1 MVIRPTAEQARI
13 IQFTGSR
20 LVVKARAG
28 SGKTT
33 TFFQIAQAYPRERML
48 YLAYSRAIRDAAAQR
63 FPKRQVDCKTS
74 HQLAFPKFGK
84 LLRHKISNHGN
95 IPLRELANALD
106 TSNWAF
112 VKDVLDVLTNFM
124 CSADMK
130 FYSDHFTRF
139 NGKPNLTTKM
149 VQYQAE
155 VVDAAEKVWIRMC
168 DPDDPFPTVHDCY
181 LKLYQ
186 LSMPDLS
193 LQYKRILFDEAQD
206 ANPVTSQ
213 IVLSQ
218 SCKLTL
224 VGDEH
229 QQIFRY
235 RGAVNAL
242 DHPFLNGVPRLYL
255 TNSFRFGPNV
265 AIVANALLELK
276 GETVPV
282 VGRGQVDTVTFNV
295 PMGTEHRCLISR
307 TVMGVLESAL
317 AAAARGET
325 IFWVGEIENYK
336 VQDLLDLYH
345 FSRGELGDV
354 KNKKLKAD
362 YKDYEEYKEAAEQ
375 TKDHEML
382 RSVRILETYENE
394 DIPAMVEH
402 LKSLTVKEEMEASIT
417 VTTAH
422 RSKGLEWDTVQLTD
436 DYPDIF
442 DPDMEPEA
450 REDEINLFYVGVTR
464 AMRVLIINGIIEV
477 ILNQIAHRRR
487 ARVMAMAEAQEA

>member
-1 MVIRPTAEQARI
+1 
-13 IQFTGSR
+13 
-20 LVVKARAG
+20 
-28 SGKTT
+28 
-33 TFFQIAQAYPRERML
+33 
-48 YLAYSRAIRDAAAQR
+48 
-63 FPKRQVDCKTS
+63 
-74 HQLAFPKFGK
+74 
-84 LLRHKISNHGN
+84 
-95 IPLRELANALD
+95 
-106 TSNWAF
+106 
-112 VKDVLDVLTNFM
+112 
-124 CSADMK
+124 
-130 FYSDHFTRF
+130 HFTRF

-155 VVDAAEKVWIRMC
+155 VVDAAERVWVRMC

-242 DHPFLNGVPRLYL
+242 DHPLLNDVPRLYL

-282 VGRGQVDTVTFNV
+282 VGRGQADTVTLHV
-295 PMGTEHRCLISR
+295 PMGTEHRCLVSR

-317 AAAARGET
+317 AAAARGES
-325 IFWVGEIENYK
+325 IFWVGGIENYK
-336 VQDLLDLYH
+336 VQDLLDLHH
-345 FSRGELGDV
+345 FSRGELGNV

-375 TKDHEML
+375 TKDHEMQ
-382 RSVRILETYENE
+382 RSVRILETYAAE
-394 DIPAMVEH
+394 DIPAMIDH
-402 LKSLTVKEEMEASIT
+402 LKSLTVEEEMEASIT

-450 REDEINLFYVGVTR
+450 REDEINLLYVGSSR
-464 AMRVLIINGIIEV
+464 AMRVLIINAIIEI
-477 ILNQIAHRRR
+477 ILNQVAQRRR
-487 ARVMAMAEAQEA
+487 ARAKIEMVTA

>member
-13 IQFTGSR
+13 IQFSGSR

-84 LLRHKISNHGN
+84 LLRHKISHHGN

-155 VVDAAEKVWIRMC
+155 VVDAAERVWVRMC

-242 DHPFLNGVPRLYL
+242 DHPLLNDVPRLYL

-282 VGRGQVDTVTFNV
+282 VGRGQADTVTLHV
-295 PMGTEHRCLISR
+295 PMGTEHRCLVSR

-317 AAAARGET
+317 AAAARGES
-325 IFWVGEIENYK
+325 IFWVGGIENYK
-336 VQDLLDLYH
+336 VQDLLDLH
-345 FSRGELGDV
+345 HLSRGELGNV

-362 YKDYEEYKEAAEQ
+362 YKDYEECKEAAEQ
-375 TKDHEML
+375 TKDHEMQ
-382 RSVRILETYENE
+382 RSVRILETYAAE
-394 DIPAMVEH
+394 DIPAMIDH
-402 LKSLTVKEEMEASIT
+402 LKSLTVEEEMEASIT

-450 REDEINLFYVGVTR
+450 REDEINLLYVGSSR
-464 AMRVLIINGIIEV
+464 AMRVLIINAIIEI
-477 ILNQIAHRRR
+477 ILNQVAQRRR
-487 ARVMAMAEAQEA
+487 ARAKIEMVTA